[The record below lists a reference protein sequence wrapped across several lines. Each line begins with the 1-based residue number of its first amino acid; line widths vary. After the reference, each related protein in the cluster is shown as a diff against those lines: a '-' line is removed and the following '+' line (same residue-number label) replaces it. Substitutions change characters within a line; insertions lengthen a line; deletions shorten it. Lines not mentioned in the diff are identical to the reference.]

1 LPYQV
6 RLMCHEDIPQVTDID
21 REAFPTML
29 PYPNY
34 WRELENK
41 LAQYIVA
48 CNKSPVAE
56 RYKGFRSFITRVKSL
71 FYSSLP
77 QNKHDSPDAKHV
89 VGFAGFWLLVGEA
102 HIINIAVREQYRRQG
117 IGELLLISIIELTTK
132 LNASAITL
140 EVRFSNTTAQN
151 LYRKYGFVEVGMRRG
166 YYTDNKEDA
175 ILMTA
180 GDINSE
186 LFQARFQQLK
196 KAHSQKIK
204 GYHLKQA
211 SPTAD

>member
-1 LPYQV
+1 
-6 RLMCHEDIPQVTDID
+6 MCHEDIPQVTDID

-41 LAQYIVA
+41 LAHYIVA
-48 CNKSPVAE
+48 SNKSPAAKQGKDS
-56 RYKGFRSFITRVKSL
+56 RGFITRL
-71 FYSSLP
+71 RQFFHPTLP
-77 QNKHDSPDAKHV
+77 QHKPKPPDAKHV

-102 HIINIAVREQYRRQG
+102 HIINIAVREQYRQQG
-117 IGELLLISIIELTTK
+117 IGELLLISVIELTTE

-140 EVRFSNTTAQN
+140 EVRASNTTAQN

-166 YYTDNKEDA
+166 YYSDNKEDA

-180 GDINSE
+180 GDIKSE

-196 KAHSQKIK
+196 KSHSQKIK
-204 GYHLKQA
+204 GYLKQT
-211 SPTAD
+211 SSTAE